1 MMNLEDAR
9 DLGLKLFEL
18 GFTPWLAETGDGYIV
33 RILLEGEIIN
43 VFRSDLELLGN
54 N

>member
-1 MMNLEDAR
+1 MMKIEDAR

-18 GFTPWLAETGDGYIV
+18 GFTPWLAETGDGYVI

>member
-1 MMNLEDAR
+1 MMKIEDAR

>member
-1 MMNLEDAR
+1 MAC
-9 DLGLKLFEL
+9 
-18 GFTPWLAETGDGYIV
+18 ETGDGYIV

>member
-9 DLGLKLFEL
+9 DLGLQLLNL
-18 GFTPWLAETGDGYIV
+18 GFTPWIAETGDGYVI

-43 VFRSDLELLGN
+43 VFRTDVNLLGN

>member
-1 MMNLEDAR
+1 MMKLNDAR

-18 GFTPWLAETGDGYIV
+18 GFTPWIAETGDGYII

>member
-18 GFTPWLAETGDGYIV
+18 GFTPWLAETGDGYVI

-43 VFRSDLELLGN
+43 VFRTDVNLLGN

>member
-9 DLGLKLFEL
+9 DLGLQLFNL
-18 GFTPWLAETGDGYIV
+18 GFTPWIAETGDGYII

-43 VFRSDLELLGN
+43 VFRTDVNLLGN

>member
-1 MMNLEDAR
+1 MMKLDDAR

-18 GFTPWLAETGDGYIV
+18 GFTPWMAETGDGYIV

>member
-1 MMNLEDAR
+1 MMKLNDAR